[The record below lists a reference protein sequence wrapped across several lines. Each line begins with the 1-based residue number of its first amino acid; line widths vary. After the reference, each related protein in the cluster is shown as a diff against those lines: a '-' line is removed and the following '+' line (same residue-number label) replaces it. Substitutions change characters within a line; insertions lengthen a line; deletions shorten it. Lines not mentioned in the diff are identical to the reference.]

1 MNFIQHPVWISD
13 QGNRRFEDY
22 NYSIIIVRCNI
33 LFSNLFSMR
42 AYFNPTSAISVQ
54 SCYTL
59 ASHKEIKR
67 SQGHPGAPGFGATS
81 PIIAIPPAR
90 IIDPPVGYLFFLSF
104 LPSSLFLAK
113 RTHFARKCNGFRF
126 CREVLY
132 KVFLSSLSIIAGAIA
147 WLRHEKRWSK
157 RRFKVPSRNNSSFE
171 GQLSHNAVLYISFE
185 CVNGHVEFK
194 TKNWRFGERGGNG
207 G

>member
-1 MNFIQHPVWISD
+1 MIKEIDVLK
-13 QGNRRFEDY
+13 
-22 NYSIIIVRCNI
+22 IIIIQQSSYDVISYFRIYFQCELTLI
-33 LFSNLFSMR
+33 PPAPSVSR
-42 AYFNPTSAISVQ
+42 AVTP
-54 SCYTL
+54 
-59 ASHKEIKR
+59 SHKEIKR
-67 SQGHPGAPGFGATS
+67 SRGHPGASGFGATS

-90 IIDPPVGYLFFLSF
+90 IARYRSACWLFIFPF
-104 LPSSLFLAK
+104 LPSFFIIFSEKNAFRKKMQWISLLSRA
-113 RTHFARKCNGFRF
+113 
-126 CREVLY
+126 LY

-157 RRFKVPSRNNSSFE
+157 RRFKLPSRNNSSFE